1 MLSYED
7 DPHLKEIGEVPDI
20 LATSKV
26 FWHEVFHPPL
36 VAKYRHWSGL
46 LLKILFLL
54 LYPFFVFLSGTRSLA
69 QDSRIFLGTRLVRLI
84 WWRHNYLLVTNV
96 KIMIMI
102 QLLMTLVIIKFN
114 G

>member
-1 MLSYED
+1 MLEIGMLFVKLD

-26 FWHEVFHPPL
+26 FWHKVFHPPL

-54 LYPFFVFLSGTRSLA
+54 LYPFFVFLSGTRCLGLSLK
-69 QDSRIFLGTRLVRLI
+69 ILVVF
-84 WWRHNYLLVTNV
+84 WGHGW
-96 KIMIMI
+96 
-102 QLLMTLVIIKFN
+102 
-114 G
+114 

>member
-26 FWHEVFHPPL
+26 FWHKVFHPPL

-54 LYPFFVFLSGTRSLA
+54 LCPFLYFFLA
-69 QDSRIFLGTRLVRLI
+69 QGVWVSCSRFSYFFGDTVGK
-84 WWRHNYLLVTNV
+84 VDMV
-96 KIMIMI
+96 EA
-102 QLLMTLVIIKFN
+102 
-114 G
+114 